1 MEGRS
6 RFVEI
11 FSLDQNPWLVE
22 FARLEY
28 EKPLLFLFLKLDL
41 LAEQLRIAGV
51 FCQERNYGGWVLGF
65 LWDNL
70 VVDAPQSQVLAI
82 VRQFPN
88 DESILAI
95 ARVEV
100 LDSRERCFRDVGVV
114 SAKKIAVV
122 INDVDA
128 VVEAPQF
135 QLLLAISRRPVAKQ
149 LFLHFSGRSRCDWD
163 VIVASGESQ
172 RTKTNRYAD
181 YS

>member
-1 MEGRS
+1 RFPYTTLFRS
-6 RFVEI
+6 
-11 FSLDQNPWLVE
+11 
-22 FARLEY
+22 
-28 EKPLLFLFLKLDL
+28 
-41 LAEQLRIAGV
+41 
-51 FCQERNYGGWVLGF
+51 
-65 LWDNL
+65 

-88 DESILAI
+88 DVGKFTI

-128 VVEAPQF
+128 VVETPQF
-135 QLLLAISRRPVAKQ
+135 QLLLAISRRPIAKQ
-149 LFLHFSGRSRCDWD
+149 SVLHLSGRTRCDWD
-163 VIVASGESQ
+163 VIVARGESQ
-172 RTKTNRYAD
+172 RAKTDRYAD